1 MVLPKLSKSDSG
13 AVNEELGPAEMT
25 PIISTA
31 LPSFGLE
38 QSSSAQLLSI
48 PIGSFYDKL
57 PEQLLT
63 SKKPD
68 LTHVVYI
75 AAADVVSD
83 EENEEATILLSILSL
98 SCPEIFA
105 HPIDSVNDIAI
116 TFPVSQPKLETYE
129 DPPCTAPALAENPR
143 SGADAGDFAESI
155 LGDTAIPGA
164 TRDEAASKS
173 DQIRVKLEPI
183 LASLPPDFELF
194 DIPILND
201 PETEIALPLDLVRTQ
216 LKNGRVAISAA
227 AFCAALPEE
236 LKHIFEKIE
245 PEIPI
250 PLREIFRELPS
261 EAIKLREDYELSYS
275 PRSIRTPFT
284 LQAEED
290 ASRRSEKPEFP
301 KGFGGES
308 ASRSKTA
315 LEPEA
320 NPTRT
325 SQDAPQPAE
334 IKVHGAKTVPLP
346 NADLYFP
353 ETFESHALQALFM
366 TEEILDLPK
375 TIQKVSELPGI
386 RTCLLTAENGTK
398 LGGKLDDPS
407 QETAVSSALRRLF
420 QQVSSTLREMQMQ
433 SLEGMTLY
441 CGRDTLSIF
450 LVAELCLTVLHDN
463 GTFRPGV
470 REKILAVVQELGR
483 ISHTKTRP

>member
-1 MVLPKLSKSDSG
+1 M
-13 AVNEELGPAEMT
+13 
-25 PIISTA
+25 
-31 LPSFGLE
+31 
-38 QSSSAQLLSI
+38 
-48 PIGSFYDKL
+48 
-57 PEQLLT
+57 
-63 SKKPD
+63 
-68 LTHVVYI
+68 
-75 AAADVVSD
+75 
-83 EENEEATILLSILSL
+83 
-98 SCPEIFA
+98 
-105 HPIDSVNDIAI
+105 
-116 TFPVSQPKLETYE
+116 
-129 DPPCTAPALAENPR
+129 
-143 SGADAGDFAESI
+143 
-155 LGDTAIPGA
+155 
-164 TRDEAASKS
+164 
-173 DQIRVKLEPI
+173 KLEPI
-183 LASLPPDFELF
+183 LASLPPEVELF

-236 LKHIFEKIE
+236 LKPIFEKIE

-261 EAIKLREDYELSYS
+261 EVIKLREDYELGYS
-275 PRSIRTPFT
+275 PQSIRTPFT

-290 ASRRSEKPEFP
+290 ASRRSEKSEFS
-301 KGFGGES
+301 KGFVGES
-308 ASRSKTA
+308 ESRSRTA
-315 LEPEA
+315 LEPEKNA
-320 NPTRT
+320 TRT
-325 SQDAPQPAE
+325 SQGAPQPAE
-334 IKVHGAKTVPLP
+334 IKAHGAKTVPLP

-420 QQVSSTLREMQMQ
+420 RRVSSTLGEMQMQ
-433 SLEGMTLY
+433 SLEGITLY
-441 CGRDTLSIF
+441 FGRDALSIF
-450 LVAELCLTVLHDN
+450 LVDALCLTVLHDN

-470 REKILAVVQELGR
+470 REKILAVVQELRR